1 MTKEPQVAGGSPT
14 DLAERVIMAREAERA
29 RIARELHDETGQWLA
44 SLLLQI
50 TMLLETSEDA
60 SLREKLGQML
70 CSVTASIE
78 GVRRITRGLRP
89 RALDE
94 TDLATALGACAND
107 FQRSCGI
114 SVEIEAIG
122 LAGSRLPQAVE
133 VTVFRVVQEA
143 LTNVAR
149 HSGAAAVSVVVDRN
163 PKAVRILVEDDGN
176 GFDPTSAGASSDDSP
191 TGLGLRGLRERIDLL
206 QGALE
211 IESGSRGTT
220 LYVTIPLRAAAA
232 GPRCGERQ

>member
-1 MTKEPQVAGGSPT
+1 MTDEIQTPGGTSV
-14 DLAERVIMAREAERA
+14 DLAERVVMAREAERA

-50 TMLLETSEDA
+50 TTLLETSADA
-60 SLREKLGQML
+60 FLREKLGQML

-89 RALDE
+89 RVLEE
-94 TDLATALGACAND
+94 TDLATALGSCAND

-114 SVEIEAIG
+114 DVELETTGLEAG
-122 LAGSRLPQAVE
+122 ERLPQAVE

-149 HSGAAAVSVVVDRN
+149 HSGATEVSVVVDRS
-163 PKAVRILVEDDGN
+163 PRGVRILVEDDGE
-176 GFDPTSAGASSDDSP
+176 GFDPSAAGASSDDSP
-191 TGLGLRGLRERIDLL
+191 TGQGLRGLRERLDLVA
-206 QGALE
+206 GSLE
-211 IESGSRGTT
+211 IESGARGTT
-220 LYVTIPLRAAAA
+220 LYVNIPLRASAP
-232 GPRCGERQ
+232 GVS